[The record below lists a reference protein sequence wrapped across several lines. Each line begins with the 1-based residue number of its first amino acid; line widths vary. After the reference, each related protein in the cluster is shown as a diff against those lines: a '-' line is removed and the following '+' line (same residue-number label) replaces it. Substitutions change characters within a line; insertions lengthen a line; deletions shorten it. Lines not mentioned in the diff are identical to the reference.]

1 MDWPGRMDALMQLHD
16 QLRGDFVDFET
27 FCQVFPNFIAQT
39 IERLGASPVAELD
52 QAHIYSNSAN
62 AAHRREAG
70 GWLKDHG
77 QPAP

>member
-1 MDWPGRMDALMQLHD
+1 MQLHD
-16 QLRGDFVDFET
+16 QLRDDFVDFDT

-39 IERLGASPVAELD
+39 IERLGVPPVAELT

-62 AAHRREAG
+62 DAHRTAAGKWLREN
-70 GWLKDHG
+70 G